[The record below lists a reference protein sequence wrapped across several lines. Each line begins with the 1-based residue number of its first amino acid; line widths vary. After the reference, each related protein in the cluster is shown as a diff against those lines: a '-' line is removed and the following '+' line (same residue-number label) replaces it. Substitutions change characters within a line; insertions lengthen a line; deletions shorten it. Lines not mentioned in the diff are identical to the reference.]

1 MMKTLRILNT
11 ESALDFYSSK
21 KLADKLASTILG
33 ESVCMSWYDKAED
46 RESPAHVSE
55 CHVDCDI
62 PGYIDYAASR
72 GAELKVDVNN
82 GSFVFCYRSIGEF
95 A

>member
-1 MMKTLRILNT
+1 MKTIQVNSS
-11 ESALDFYSSK
+11 ESDWDFFTSK
-21 KLADKLASTILG
+21 KLADAVAHAVLG
-33 ESVCMSWYDKAED
+33 ESVCMSWYDRVED

-55 CHVDCDI
+55 CHSDCDI

-72 GAELKVDVNN
+72 GAEVKIDVND
-82 GSFVFCYRSIGEF
+82 GAFVFCYRSIGEF